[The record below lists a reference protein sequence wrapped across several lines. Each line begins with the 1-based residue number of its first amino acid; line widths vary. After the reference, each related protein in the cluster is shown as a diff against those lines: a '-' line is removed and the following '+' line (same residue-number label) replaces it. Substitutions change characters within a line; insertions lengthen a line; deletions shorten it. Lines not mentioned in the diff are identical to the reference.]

1 MHAIQLNL
9 KQFIHCGMELVV
21 LEFDNFIV
29 NRLRI
34 IENIH
39 DHIGTFLCNVEI
51 EIGMCGTDFL
61 KTYFKNSSCSSSTY
75 YT

>member
-21 LEFDNFIV
+21 LKFDNFIV
-29 NRLRI
+29 NKSIMDNR
-34 IENIH
+34 NIH

-51 EIGMCGTDFL
+51 EIGMCFTDF
-61 KTYFKNSSCSSSTY
+61 
-75 YT
+75 

>member
-1 MHAIQLNL
+1 
-9 KQFIHCGMELVV
+9 MELVV
-21 LEFDNFIV
+21 LKFDNFIV
-29 NRLRI
+29 NKSIMDNR
-34 IENIH
+34 NIH